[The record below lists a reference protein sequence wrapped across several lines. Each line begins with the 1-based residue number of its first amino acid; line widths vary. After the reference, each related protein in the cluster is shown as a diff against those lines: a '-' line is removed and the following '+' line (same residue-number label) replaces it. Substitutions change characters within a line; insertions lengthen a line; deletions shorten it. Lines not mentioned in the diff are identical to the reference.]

1 MIYPWSLPGA
11 TFHLGVDSLSAA
23 FLFLVLVVGFC
34 AGIYGEGYLSA
45 SSGHIAKAPA
55 RFFFATL
62 IISMAFLVCARN
74 AVLFLVCW
82 EIMALSA
89 FGLVSLEHQK
99 EEVRKAGKLY
109 LLCTHTGSLCLLTGF
124 AFLWKNAGSFEF
136 GALLAAKPLSM
147 LERTSVFWFF
157 LIGFGMKA
165 GFWPLHI
172 WLQEAHPAAPSHASA
187 AMSGVMIE
195 MGLYGLL
202 RFFSILGPVSIS
214 ASVFLMVLG
223 LFTALFGIVFA
234 SMQRDFKRLLAYS
247 SIENIGIILAASGLG
262 CYGISRGDPAL
273 SLLGFSAAILHT
285 LNHGFFKSLMFLS
298 AGSVYLATGTRDIES
313 CGGLQKI
320 MPRVAA
326 LTAVGSLAIC
336 GLPPLNGFTGEWLLY
351 CGFLRMDYRREIIFF
366 SLAAAALSLI
376 GGLAILTF
384 SKFYGLVFLGKPRS
398 LSAQKAK
405 DPSSLMLIPMGI
417 LAALCLSIG
426 LFPGW
431 ALKAAFFA
439 AADISRPA
447 PLVFSAGLQKWS
459 TLLDAVGLMGA
470 MVCLLSAVFWTI
482 KKTSLKKRP
491 ASSGATW
498 GCGFSDPTPRMQYT
512 GSSYSMPATRTF
524 HAFLMQ
530 KESHSPNGYWPQ
542 SSSFHSRVPDPA
554 LDVWLPKL
562 LNLFEGLISW
572 PKKIQRGKLQ
582 FYLLYAA
589 AFLIAILLWKL

>member
-11 TFHLGVDSLSAA
+11 AFHLGVDPLSAA

-62 IISMAFLVCARN
+62 VISMAFLVCARN

-124 AFLWKNAGSFEF
+124 AFLWRNAGSFEF
-136 GALLAAKPLSM
+136 SAFLAAKPLSM
-147 LERTSVFWFF
+147 FERASVFWLF

-187 AMSGVMIE
+187 AMSGIMIE

-214 ASVFLMVLG
+214 ASVFLMILG
-223 LFTALFGIVFA
+223 LFTAFFGILFA

-262 CYGISRGDPAL
+262 CYGISRGNPAL

-320 MPRVAA
+320 MPGVSAF
-326 LTAVGSLAIC
+326 TAIGSLAIC

-351 CGFLRMDYRREIIFF
+351 CGFLQMGYRREIIFF
-366 SLAAAALSLI
+366 SLAAAVLSLI
-376 GGLAILTF
+376 GGLAVITF
-384 SKFYGLVFLGKPRS
+384 SKFYGLVFLGKARS
-398 LSAQKAK
+398 ESAQKAK

-417 LAALCLSIG
+417 LASLCLGIG
-426 LFPGW
+426 LFPGL
-431 ALKAAFFA
+431 ATKAAFFA
-439 AADISRPA
+439 AADISRST
-447 PLVFSAGLQKWS
+447 PLIFSAGLQKWS
-459 TLLDAVGLMGA
+459 ALLDAVGLMGA
-470 MVCLLSAVFWTI
+470 MVWLLSALLWSI

-491 ASSGATW
+491 VAREMTW
-498 GCGFSDPTPRMQYT
+498 GCGFTAPTPRMQYT
-512 GSSYSMPATRTF
+512 GSSYSMPATRIIDGP
-524 HAFLMQ
+524 LVK
-530 KESHSPNGYWPQ
+530 KEFHSPNGYWPQ

-554 LDVWLPKL
+554 LDTWLPKL
-562 LNLFEGLISW
+562 TTPLEGLIAW

-589 AFLIAILLWKL
+589 AFLIVILLWKL

>member
-1 MIYPWSLPGA
+1 MTYPWSLPGA
-11 TFHLGVDSLSAA
+11 AFHLGVDPLSAA

-62 IISMAFLVCARN
+62 VISMAFLVCARN

-124 AFLWKNAGSFEF
+124 AFLWRNAGSFEF
-136 GALLAAKPLSM
+136 SAFLAAKPLSM
-147 LERTSVFWFF
+147 FERASVFWLF

-187 AMSGVMIE
+187 AMSGIMIE

-262 CYGISRGDPAL
+262 CYGLACGNPAL

-320 MPRVAA
+320 MPGVSAF
-326 LTAVGSLAIC
+326 TAIGSLAIC

-351 CGFLRMDYRREIIFF
+351 CGFLQMGYRREIIFF
-366 SLAAAALSLI
+366 SLAAAVLSLI
-376 GGLAILTF
+376 GGLAVITF
-384 SKFYGLVFLGKPRS
+384 SKFYGLVFLGKARS
-398 LSAQKAK
+398 ESAQKAK

-417 LAALCLSIG
+417 LASLCLGIG
-426 LFPGW
+426 LFPGL
-431 ALKAAFFA
+431 ATKAAFFA
-439 AADISRPA
+439 AADISRST
-447 PLVFSAGLQKWS
+447 PLIFSAGLQKWS
-459 TLLDAVGLMGA
+459 ALLDAVGLAGA
-470 MVCLLSAVFWTI
+470 LVWLLSALLWSI

-491 ASSGATW
+491 VAREMTW
-498 GCGFSDPTPRMQYT
+498 GCGFTAPTPRMQYT
-512 GSSYSMPATRTF
+512 GSSYSMPATRIIDGP
-524 HAFLMQ
+524 LIK
-530 KESHSPNGYWPQ
+530 KEFHSPNGYWPQ
-542 SSSFHSRVPDPA
+542 SSSFHSRVPDPV
-554 LDVWLPKL
+554 LDTWLPKL
-562 LNLFEGLISW
+562 INPLEGLIAW

-589 AFLIAILLWKL
+589 AFLIVILLWKL

>member
-11 TFHLGVDSLSAA
+11 AFHLGVDPLSAT

-55 RFFFATL
+55 RFFFAAL
-62 IISMAFLVCARN
+62 VISMAFLVSARN

-124 AFLWKNAGSFEF
+124 AFLWRNAGSFEF
-136 GALLAAKPLSM
+136 SAFLAAKPLSM
-147 LERTSVFWFF
+147 FERASVFWLF

-187 AMSGVMIE
+187 AMSGIMIE

-262 CYGISRGDPAL
+262 CYGISRGDSAL

-320 MPRVAA
+320 MPGVSAF
-326 LTAVGSLAIC
+326 TAIGSLAIC

-351 CGFLRMDYRREIIFF
+351 CGFLQMGYRREIIFF
-366 SLAAAALSLI
+366 SLAAAVLSLI
-376 GGLAILTF
+376 GGLAVITF
-384 SKFYGLVFLGKPRS
+384 SKFYGLVFLGKARS
-398 LSAQKAK
+398 ESAQKAK

-417 LAALCLSIG
+417 LASLCLGIG
-426 LFPGW
+426 LFPGL
-431 ALKAAFFA
+431 ATKAAFFA
-439 AADISRPA
+439 AADISRST
-447 PLVFSAGLQKWS
+447 PLIFSAGLQKWS
-459 TLLDAVGLMGA
+459 ALLDAVGLAGA
-470 MVCLLSAVFWTI
+470 LVWLLSALLWSI

-491 ASSGATW
+491 AAREMTW
-498 GCGFSDPTPRMQYT
+498 GCGFTAPTPRMQYT
-512 GSSYSMPATRTF
+512 GSSYSMPATRIIDGP
-524 HAFLMQ
+524 LIK
-530 KESHSPNGYWPQ
+530 KEFHSPNGYWPQ

-554 LDVWLPKL
+554 LDTWLPKL
-562 LNLFEGLISW
+562 TTPLEGLIAW

-589 AFLIAILLWKL
+589 AFLIVILLWKL

>member
-11 TFHLGVDSLSAA
+11 AFHLGVDPLSAA

-62 IISMAFLVCARN
+62 VISMAFLVCARN

-124 AFLWKNAGSFEF
+124 AFLWRNAGSFEF
-136 GALLAAKPLSM
+136 SAFLAAKPLS
-147 LERTSVFWFF
+147 LFERASVFWLF

-187 AMSGVMIE
+187 AMSGIMIE

-214 ASVFLMVLG
+214 ASVFLMILG

-262 CYGISRGDPAL
+262 CYGISRGNPAL

-320 MPRVAA
+320 MPGVSAF
-326 LTAVGSLAIC
+326 TAIGSLAIC

-351 CGFLRMDYRREIIFF
+351 CGFLQMGYRREIIFF
-366 SLAAAALSLI
+366 SLAAAVLSLI
-376 GGLAILTF
+376 GGLAVITF
-384 SKFYGLVFLGKPRS
+384 SKFYGLVFLGKARS
-398 LSAQKAK
+398 ESAQKVK

-417 LAALCLSIG
+417 LASLCLGIG
-426 LFPGW
+426 LFPGL
-431 ALKAAFFA
+431 ATKAAFFA
-439 AADISRPA
+439 AADISRST
-447 PLVFSAGLQKWS
+447 PLIFSAGLQKWS
-459 TLLDAVGLMGA
+459 ALLDAVGLAGA
-470 MVCLLSAVFWTI
+470 LVWLLSALLWSI

-491 ASSGATW
+491 AAREMTW
-498 GCGFSDPTPRMQYT
+498 GCGFTAPTPRMQYT
-512 GSSYSMPATRTF
+512 GSSYSMPATRI
-524 HAFLMQ
+524 LDGPLIK
-530 KESHSPNGYWPQ
+530 KEFHSPNGYWPQ

-554 LDVWLPKL
+554 LDTWLPKL
-562 LNLFEGLISW
+562 TTPLEGLIAW

-589 AFLIAILLWKL
+589 AFLIVILLWKL

>member
-1 MIYPWSLPGA
+1 MIYHWSLPGA
-11 TFHLGVDSLSAA
+11 AFHLGVDSLSAA

-136 GALLAAKPLSM
+136 SALLAAKPLSM
-147 LERTSVFWFF
+147 LERTSVFWLF

-187 AMSGVMIE
+187 AMSGIMIE

-214 ASVFLMVLG
+214 TSVFLMVLG
-223 LFTALFGIVFA
+223 LFTALFGIAFA
-234 SMQRDFKRLLAYS
+234 AMQRDFKRLLAYS
-247 SIENIGIILAASGLG
+247 SIENIGIILAAAGLG
-262 CYGISRGDPAL
+262 CYGLARGDFSL

-298 AGSVYLATGTRDIES
+298 AGAVYLATGTRDIES

-351 CGFLRMDYRREIIFF
+351 CGFLQMDYRREIIFF
-366 SLAAAALSLI
+366 SLAAAMLSLI
-376 GGLAILTF
+376 GGFAVITF
-384 SKFYGLVFLGKPRS
+384 TKFYGLIFLGKPHS
-398 LSAQKAK
+398 KSAQKAK
-405 DPSSLMLIPMGI
+405 EPSSLMLIPMGI
-417 LAALCLSIG
+417 LAALCLLIG

-439 AADISRPA
+439 ASNISHPT
-447 PLVFSAGLQKWS
+447 PLLFSADLQKWS
-459 TLLDAVGLMGA
+459 ALLDLVGLMGA
-470 MVCLLSAVFWTI
+470 LLWILIAIFWAI

-491 ASSGATW
+491 TEAGATW
-498 GCGFSDPTPRMQYT
+498 ACGFTSPTPRMQYT

-524 HAFLMQ
+524 DGFLIQ
-530 KESHSPNGYWPQ
+530 KESRAPNGYWPK

-554 LDVWLPKL
+554 LETWLPKL
-562 LNLFEGLISW
+562 LSPFEGLIAW

-589 AFLIAILLWKL
+589 AFLIAILIWKL